1 MIKKAFRK
9 LIKPYLNIINDEI
22 NRLDKRLKL
31 LEKSSN
37 SNATDTASNN
47 WQITFSNLYS
57 TSEKPTKELLTKDN
71 WADLTKNN
79 ACFQGRPDDTNNTWL
94 MVSFDKPRNIQA
106 VKLRPL
112 TGEIKGGWSAT
123 YLNGAKVQV
132 LKNGNWIDCLTVS
145 GHTDSEHKIISH
157 AINQTDVTAIKIT
170 RNSYMALSYFDID

>member
-1 MIKKAFRK
+1 MIKRTFRK

-22 NRLDKRLKL
+22 NRLDERLKL

-79 ACFQGRPDDTNNTWL
+79 ACFQGRPDDTGNTWL
-94 MVSFDKPRNIQA
+94 IVKFTKARNVNQ
-106 VKLRPL
+106 VKLRPM
-112 TGEIKGGWSAT
+112 TNEIRGGWSST
-123 YLNGAKVQV
+123 YLNGAKIQV

-145 GHTDSEHKIISH
+145 GHNDREHQIISH
-157 AINQTDVTAIKIT
+157 AINQKSVEAVRVIK
-170 RNSYMALSYFDID
+170 RSYMAFSYINFE